1 MVKKS
6 LADNI
11 LQDEIYSGRPFPVA
25 KLIMIGFIAMSLGF
39 FSNFSLS
46 SYVVNK
52 IEATLTQNPNC
63 PIQYKNLETSFLLT
77 GATFTGLNVPS
88 QCFNTMGPSLLFE
101 TLKLQWRGISF
112 YPFGLKFR
120 LNIDGVGNTGQ
131 AVLALGLPSSMLR
144 IQETQLDADLI
155 NTIIGRPKLLK
166 GTLKV
171 EMQSSLSGLDLDDAS
186 VLITSSNFSI
196 PSQNINGLNLPPLQ
210 LNQLAAKLRLES
222 GQFLNVENITV
233 GSDGAPM
240 IARVQGTIDLNKSNI
255 NLSSLN
261 LEAELKIAPE
271 LNESF
276 PILNLF
282 LGNKPQ
288 REGFYIL
295 KVGGSVGAPQLL

>member
-1 MVKKS
+1 MVKKN

-11 LQDEIYSGRPFPVA
+11 LQDEIYTGRPFPVP
-25 KLIMIGFIAMSLGF
+25 KLIIVGFIAMTLGF
-39 FSNFSLS
+39 FSNFSFS
-46 SYVVNK
+46 RFIISK
-52 IEATLTQNPNC
+52 IESSLTQNPNC
-63 PIQYKNLETSFLLT
+63 PIQYKKLETSFLLT
-77 GATFTGLNVPS
+77 GITFTDFNIPS
-88 QCFNTMGPSLLFE
+88 QCFNTMGPSLLFQA
-101 TLKLQWRGISF
+101 LKLQWRGISF

-120 LNIDGVGNTGQ
+120 LNVEGVGNKGQ

-155 NTIIGRPKLLK
+155 NTIIGKPKLLK
-166 GTLKV
+166 GTLKI
-171 EMQSSLSGLDLDDAS
+171 EMQSSLSGLDLNDAS
-186 VLITSSNFSI
+186 VLITSNNFSI
-196 PSQNINGLNLPPLQ
+196 PSQNISGLNLPPLQ

-222 GQFLNVENITV
+222 GQFLNVENITI

-240 IARVQGTIDLNKSNI
+240 IARVQGTIDLNKNNM